1 MCVCDIRG
9 ERKVRQLQ
17 LNPLRLRWSTS
28 NMGVCPTPTF
38 LRNWAVRL
46 ESLWTFSIPSFPFH
60 IGIILEGSEGNI
72 RLFLSF
78 EKKGPVWRIFVQN
91 FGRTLR
97 GSKSPHVPT
106 AMPVS
111 VCYREQKKLTNLRHG
126 YKLHEYF
133 MRGRENRNCERRSL

>member
-1 MCVCDIRG
+1 MASFS
-9 ERKVRQLQ
+9 Q
-17 LNPLRLRWSTS
+17 ST
-28 NMGVCPTPTF
+28 PTPMIDIKYGSLSNVPPKLNRKKRRPT
-38 LRNWAVRL
+38 R
-46 ESLWTFSIPSFPFH
+46 ESLDFLNSIVSIPYWIWNR
-60 IGIILEGSEGNI
+60 IGTREENI
-72 RLFLSF
+72 GLFLSF
-78 EKKGPVWRIFVQN
+78 MSFLGPAWRIFVQN

-106 AMPVS
+106 AMP